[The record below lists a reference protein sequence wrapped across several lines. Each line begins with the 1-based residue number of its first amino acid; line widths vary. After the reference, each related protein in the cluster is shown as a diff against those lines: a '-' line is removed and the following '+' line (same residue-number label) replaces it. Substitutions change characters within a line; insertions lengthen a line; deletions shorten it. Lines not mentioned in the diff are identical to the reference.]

1 MLSKKLDHIVQLFE
15 EIGILRWVIS
25 PGSRNAPIVAALL
38 RNPNMQLFSMPDER
52 SAAFSAMG
60 MAQSDQFPAAF
71 LCTSGSALV
80 NAFPA
85 VVEAYYQR
93 IPLCIVSADRPEELI
108 DQWDGQTL
116 RQPGIFGTYVRHS
129 HHCNPRNSSEHEL
142 TEGIYQL
149 FQDSFTQIPGP
160 FHLNIALS
168 EPIYEGISTFSSAS
182 DSDSIAVKPFVY
194 KASQIP
200 KVTLE
205 DISSAVGSAQ
215 KIAVLVGQNP
225 PSETLSQV
233 LSELQNYL
241 PIFSDVC
248 SSQQP
253 YGLQSWDWALLKRE
267 IPESLK
273 PDLLISLG
281 TVTLSKPLKNF
292 LRKHKPHHI
301 HLGPYSE
308 VGDPFETNP
317 VHIPSFE
324 ADFLQG
330 ILELWNTHNAEDQ
343 LNSCKKYSEDW
354 QQFLAAQPLKSN
366 ELPEPFSSELAW
378 MQQFFKSIDE
388 RFIIHLGNSMPVRYG
403 SWSLP
408 TAAQIFSNRGVSGI
422 DGCLSTA
429 VGSALAQPEKIV
441 IAVLGD
447 VTTVYDSNALWTDLP
462 SNLRVVV
469 FNNSGG
475 RIFDWIEGPN
485 KFPELRKFI
494 HTPRK
499 FDFKH
504 LSKFY
509 GVEHQSLGVDQ
520 IDLSFQKIL
529 FAETATL
536 VELIC
541 KDDN

>member
-1 MLSKKLDHIVQLFE
+1 MISKKLDHIVQLFK
-15 EIGILRWVIS
+15 EIGIQRWVIS

-38 RNPNMQLFSMPDER
+38 RNSNMQLFSMPDER
-52 SAAFSAMG
+52 SAAFAAMG
-60 MAQSDQFPAAF
+60 MAQSDQLPAAF

-85 VVEAYYQR
+85 VTEAYYQR
-93 IPLCIVSADRPEELI
+93 IPLVIVSADRPEELI

-129 HHCNPRNSSEHEL
+129 HHCNPRNSSEHQL
-142 TEGIYQL
+142 TAGIYQL
-149 FQDSFTQIPGP
+149 FQNAFTQIPGP
-160 FHLNIALS
+160 IHLNIALS

-182 DSDSIAVKPFVY
+182 DSASSAVKPFVY
-194 KASQIP
+194 KTPPIP

-205 DISSAVGSAQ
+205 RIASAIGSSQ

-225 PSETLSQV
+225 PSKTLSQV
-233 LSELQNYL
+233 LSELQNHL

-248 SSQQP
+248 SSQQT

-292 LRKHKPHHI
+292 LRKHKPRHI
-301 HLGPYSE
+301 HLGLFSE
-308 VGDPFETNP
+308 IGDPFETHP
-317 VHIPSFE
+317 QHIPCFE

-330 ILELWNTHNAEDQ
+330 MLELWEGETHKDS
-343 LNSCKKYSEDW
+343 LNSCKNYSADW
-354 QQFLAAQPLKSN
+354 QKFIASQSLVAGDLS
-366 ELPEPFSSELAW
+366 EPFSSELAW

-429 VGSALAQPEKIV
+429 VGSALAKPEKIV

-504 LSKFY
+504 LSEFY
-509 GVEHQSLGVDQ
+509 SVEHQSLGVEQ
-520 IDLSFQKIL
+520 VEASIQKL
-529 FAETATL
+529 FFAETATL
-536 VELIC
+536 IELIC